1 MQETDNFGGNSS
13 HSDVSVVNRGADIGN
28 ALLDNTGSGP
38 SVIMTQQTT
47 TKSKGNSNSK
57 GKGKSGPKKIIP
69 APPIRSPVP
78 DM

>member
-1 MQETDNFGGNSS
+1 M
-13 HSDVSVVNRGADIGN
+13 NRGADIGN

-47 TKSKGNSNSK
+47 TKSKGNSK